1 MSLEISDDKNFSLS
15 PESNEQPA
23 GIYVHIPFCRTKC
36 PYCSFISYPGFD
48 AAFQDSYFEALSKQA
63 QEMAAHPWTLKRK
76 FHSFFIGG
84 GTPSSVDPERL
95 SDFIAFCLNSFNFSE
110 NESRKAEVTVEVNP
124 NTVTP
129 DLLEKLGAAGVN
141 RLSIGTQS
149 FSETMLK
156 NIGRTHTVLDN
167 YRAFD
172 LAREA
177 GFSNINLDLMYGLP
191 DQDETIWQDT
201 LQQAL
206 ALAPEH
212 FSIYEL
218 TIEPGTP
225 FAEFDGN
232 GKLKLPSEKTILAMF
247 DLAREFLSAHSF
259 RHYEISNYG
268 RPGYECIHNVNYWE
282 NGNYI
287 GLGAGAVSC
296 FSGARIKNEERAE
309 RFIELLNNNQPP
321 YSEAEFLPLEARFR
335 ETIIMGLRLT
345 EGISIAR
352 LREQFGLTPQKY
364 YGDLLDNLRDKGLL
378 VEAANRLRLT
388 RRGLVLANRVMEYLV

>member
-1 MSLEISDDKNFSLS
+1 
-15 PESNEQPA
+15 
-23 GIYVHIPFCRTKC
+23 
-36 PYCSFISYPGFD
+36 
-48 AAFQDSYFEALSKQA
+48 
-63 QEMAAHPWTLKRK
+63 
-76 FHSFFIGG
+76 
-84 GTPSSVDPERL
+84 
-95 SDFIAFCLNSFNFSE
+95 
-110 NESRKAEVTVEVNP
+110 
-124 NTVTP
+124 
-129 DLLEKLGAAGVN
+129 
-141 RLSIGTQS
+141 LSIGTQS

-156 NIGRTHTVLDN
+156 KIGRTHTILDN

-177 GFSNINLDLMYGLP
+177 GFANINLDLMYGLP

-206 ALAPEH
+206 QLAPEH

-218 TIEPGTP
+218 TIESGTP
-225 FAEFDGN
+225 FAEFVGN

-247 DLAREFLSAHSF
+247 DLAREVLAADSF

-296 FSGARIKNEERAE
+296 YSGARIKNEERPE

-345 EGISIAR
+345 EGVSIAR
-352 LREQFGLTPQKY
+352 LMERFGLTPQRY
-364 YGDLLDNLRDKGLL
+364 YGDLLNNLRGEGLL

-388 RRGLVLANRVMEYLV
+388 RRGLVLANKIMEYLV

>member
-1 MSLEISDDKNFSLS
+1 MSFEVSDNKNFSLT
-15 PESNEQPA
+15 PETNEQPA

-36 PYCSFISYPGFD
+36 PYCSFVSYSGFD
-48 AAFQDSYFEALSKQA
+48 AAFQDSYFESLSKQA
-63 QEMAAHPWTLKRK
+63 QEMAVHPWALKRT
-76 FHSFFIGG
+76 FHSLFIGG

-95 SDFIAFCLNSFNFSE
+95 SNFIAFCLNSFHFSE
-110 NESRKAEVTVEVNP
+110 KGSRKAEVTVEVNP

-129 DLLEKLGAAGVN
+129 DLLEKLRAAGVN

-156 NIGRTHTVLDN
+156 KIGRTHTIQDN
-167 YRAFD
+167 YRAFER
-172 LAREA
+172 AREA
-177 GFSNINLDLMYGLP
+177 GFANINLDLMYGLP

-206 ALAPEH
+206 KLAPEH

-225 FAEFDGN
+225 FAEFVGN
-232 GKLKLPSEKTILAMF
+232 GKLKLPSEETILAMF
-247 DLAREFLSAHSF
+247 DLAREVLSADSF

-296 FSGARIKNEERAE
+296 YSGVRIKNEEWPE

-345 EGISIAR
+345 EGVSIAR
-352 LREQFGLTPQKY
+352 LMERFGWTPQRY
-364 YGDLLDNLRDKGLL
+364 YGDLLNNLRSEGLL
-378 VEAANRLRLT
+378 VEATNRLRLT
-388 RRGLVLANRVMEYLV
+388 QRGLVLANKVMEYLV